1 MFATLRAHAGH
12 LVAPLVTRARSAS
25 SGRANRRA
33 HRRDQQSQN
42 SNKREDICV
51 GAACTEWIRFVHA
64 LRILRSTLRW
74 CFSAVNLRCTDCPT
88 FLMSLLLSLVSVAL

>member
-12 LVAPLVTRARSAS
+12 LVAPLVTRVRRAS

-42 SNKREDICV
+42 SDQREDICV
-51 GAACTEWIRFVHA
+51 DAVCTDWIRFVHS
-64 LRILRSTLRW
+64 LQILQSTLRW
-74 CFSAVNLRCTDCPT
+74 RNSTVNLRCADCAF
-88 FLMSLLLSLVSVAL
+88 FLVPLFWH